1 MTGTFLL
8 KSTDMGI
15 LSLKNGSYFF
25 DDGGFLECGVVGPGY
40 LDVCMASALCYG
52 VYAHS
57 TIQQQAAE
65 RFPCQMRCECLV
77 DACEGLYCL
86 QEQIVLLV
94 GEDVEGVV
102 ASFQYFNADWEY
114 YRGVFRVCLVPGLRY
129 VVCAVLRY
137 LDVFLLEVQQVY
149 VGEAG

>member
-1 MTGTFLL
+1 MSDVIFWYMRPFLA
-8 KSTDMGI
+8 
-15 LSLKNGSYFF
+15 SYF
-25 DDGGFLECGVVGPGY
+25 
-40 LDVCMASALCYG
+40 A
-52 VYAHS
+52 
-57 TIQQQAAE
+57 
-65 RFPCQMRCECLV
+65 
-77 DACEGLYCL
+77 
-86 QEQIVLLV
+86 VLR
-94 GEDVEGVV
+94 VEGVV